1 MQPLEI
7 LEPAFDV
14 PKIGGFQQV
23 HDVGTA
29 QDRFLT
35 LLGVGTDFD
44 ADGLAGFENALVK
57 LRDCIFFKQ
66 LMIDLGR
73 RIEGIALF
81 IVSLKERFLHLAQF
95 LILLQL
101 LLLVLPDA
109 QHLHL
114 ALFFQPADSLH
125 LSLAHI
131 LPLEP
136 INNRD
141 EFLHGVSFQI
151 DALFLLDVLLK
162 HLWIVIGLNDL
173 GKEVILLG
181 FELHTI
187 SRD

>member
-23 HDVGTA
+23 HDVRTA
-29 QDRFLT
+29 QDRLFA
-35 LLGVGTDFD
+35 LLGVGADFD
-44 ADGLAGFENALVK
+44 ADGLAGFENALVE

-73 RIEGIALF
+73 RIEGIAFF

-101 LLLVLPDA
+101 LLFCML
-109 QHLHL
+109 LHIQGVHYTV
-114 ALFFQPADSLH
+114 LFFLLQTFH
-125 LSLAHI
+125 LSLCLF

-136 INNRD
+136 INNRND
-141 EFLHGVSFQI
+141 FLHGV
-151 DALFLLDVLLK
+151 
-162 HLWIVIGLNDL
+162 
-173 GKEVILLG
+173 G
-181 FELHTI
+181 F
-187 SRD
+187 